1 MLPASG
7 LFRKCSAIAIVSVL
21 LPACAME
28 GDFGRPK
35 TFSVLGIPLDAAYW
49 GSDSPHALSQIIS
62 PTTYS
67 PTPAEEEMY
76 KTAYRLR
83 VQPHNLLPLK
93 VAYSPQT
100 SYAGNL
106 NYKQHTYGPARMGN
120 IDHELS
126 ADHQALNLFAT
137 AARQVLAADRERM
150 YALLGNDDFLTRG
163 DKRNGR
169 NRVRRNCA
177 FIAGTLTDLERRI
190 SAYQY
195 AIDRAH
201 IETPG
206 RSPFAVEGSLNH
218 LRDRG
223 ASLQYEMA
231 EICRGFDL
239 KAGFRH
245 KPPRWNKRHAPRM
258 RGYQPAYP
266 PPANKQPTSPDK

>member
-1 MLPASG
+1 
-7 LFRKCSAIAIVSVL
+7 
-21 LPACAME
+21 ME

-35 TFSVLGIPLDAAYW
+35 TYSLLGVPLDAAYW
-49 GSDSPHALSQIIS
+49 VADSPHALSQMVS

-93 VAYSPQT
+93 AAYSPQT

-106 NYKQHTYGPARMGN
+106 KYKKHTYGPARMGN
-120 IDHELS
+120 IEQELS
-126 ADHQALNLFAT
+126 ADHQALNLFAA

-150 YALLGNDDFLTRG
+150 YVLLGNDDFLTRG

-177 FIAGTLTDLERRI
+177 FIAGTLIDLDRRI

-206 RSPFAVEGSLNH
+206 RSPFAVENSLNH

-245 KPPRWNKRHAPRM
+245 RPPRWGKKHRAALRAHQRTYPI
-258 RGYQPAYP
+258 PAYP
-266 PPANKQPTSPDK
+266 PPKGRYK